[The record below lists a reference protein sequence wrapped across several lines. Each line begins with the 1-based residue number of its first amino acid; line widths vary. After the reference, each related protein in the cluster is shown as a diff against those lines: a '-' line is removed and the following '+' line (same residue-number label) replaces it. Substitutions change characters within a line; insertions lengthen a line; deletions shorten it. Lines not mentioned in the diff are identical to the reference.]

1 MNSFTAR
8 EVEIAANLAAVA
20 RRISNAAE
28 ICGRKAEE
36 ITLIVVT
43 KTYPVS
49 DVKILYDLG
58 VRNFGENR
66 DQEGAIKAPALPND
80 AIWHFQ
86 GQIQSNKLK
95 SIASWAQVIHSIDDL
110 SHAKKLDSLSLEKEI
125 FIQVSLDGTTNS
137 EVRGGVEI
145 DQVSGLISEVLK
157 LPNLNIL
164 GLMAVA
170 PLARQPVLAF
180 EKLAKLADQ
189 IRRAHPD
196 ISKVSAGMS
205 NDFEEAIGQGATHIR
220 IGSQILGVR

>member
-28 ICGRKAEE
+28 ISGRKSEE

-86 GQIQSNKLK
+86 GQIQSNKMK

-125 FIQVSLDGTTNS
+125 FIQVSGF
-137 EVRGGVEI
+137 
-145 DQVSGLISEVLK
+145 ISEVLK

-170 PLARQPVLAF
+170 PLAGEPVLAF